1 MEQNKVNA
9 IMMQYKD
16 LIPAEQAY
24 ALKEA
29 LEKADDKAYD
39 RLVAVPTKNPIV
51 TLILSILAGGF
62 GVDRFY
68 LNDIGL
74 GVAKLL
80 LSFFLSFTG
89 FFLIVPWLGMLI
101 WPLVDIFLCYKKAKK
116 MNFDALMR
124 AITM

>member
-9 IMMQYKD
+9 IIMQYKD
-16 LIPAEQAY
+16 VIPAEQTY
-24 ALKEA
+24 IVKEA
-29 LEKADDKAYD
+29 LEKAGDCAYD
-39 RLVAVPTKNPIV
+39 RLVAVPTKSPIT
-51 TLILSILAGGF
+51 TLLLSIFLGGL

-116 MNFDALMR
+116 MNFDNLMR
-124 AITM
+124 EISM